1 MSLVLNGTDG
11 VTFNDASLQG
21 AAASPY
27 VLKNRIINGAMV
39 IDQRNAGASVAITT
53 AAPFIT
59 DRFFSYASQTSKLT
73 GQQNAAAVT
82 PPVGFTNYLGFTS
95 LSAYSVLASDIF
107 GAIQRIEGFNTA
119 DLGWGTAN
127 AKTVTLSF
135 QVYSSLTGTFGGSLQ
150 NSAQNRSYPFTYT
163 ISSANTWTSISVTI
177 AGDTT
182 GTWIGAT
189 NGIGIQVNLGLGMG
203 STYSGTAGSW
213 QASNLFSATGATSV
227 VGTNGAT
234 FYITGVQLEV
244 GSTATPFERRLYG
257 QELANCQRYYE
268 KSYEL
273 LTAPGANTSI
283 GVVHVSAA
291 SNGFADM
298 IILLKFNV
306 QKRTTPTMT
315 FYRED
320 GTSGSWNMER
330 SGSNTTPSVTSSSV
344 GDNGGRI
351 YCATGAN
358 WTVASIKG
366 HWTSSAEL

>member
-1 MSLVLNGTDG
+1 MPVSISGTNG
-11 VTFNDASLQG
+11 VTFPDSSLQT

-27 VLKNRIINGAMV
+27 VLKNRIINGGMD
-39 IDQRNAGASVAITT
+39 IWQRGTT
-53 AAPFIT
+53 
-59 DRFFSYASQTSKLT
+59 
-73 GQQNAAAVT
+73 
-82 PPVGFTNYLGFTS
+82 GFTS
-95 LSAYSVLASDIF
+95 GYTADRWFTTGGSSVTVARSTDTQTGYRYALAYSGSNF
-107 GAIQRIEGFNTA
+107 GGISQRIESYNTQ
-119 DLGWGTAN
+119 DLVGQN
-127 AKTVTLSF
+127 ATLSF
-135 QVYSSLTGTFGGSLQ
+135 WAKSISGNLGV
-150 NSAQNRSYPFTYT
+150 AIAASYPTAQDNYTSATTISTEYIALTTSWAKYT
-163 ISSANTWTSISVTI
+163 ISYSTLASGV
-177 AGDTT
+177 A
-182 GTWIGAT
+182 
-189 NGIGIQVNLGLGMG
+189 NGIGINIFG
-203 STYSGTAGSW
+203 SSG
-213 QASNLFSATGATSV
+213 SATAF
-227 VGTNGAT
+227 NL
-234 FYITGVQLEV
+234 TGVQLEV
-244 GSTATPFERRLYG
+244 GTSATPFERRLYN

-298 IILLKFNV
+298 LIMLKFNV
-306 QKRTTPTMT
+306 QKRTAPTMT